1 MKTHAVKTSDYS
13 VSRRL
18 AKSDYDA
25 AYREALGVKV
35 TQIIDPTEKL
45 NPERIKQESLKQESA
60 KEPLKAEEP
69 VKEELAE
76 EPVKDMKNAYVR
88 QNQESSIAHVE
99 WEKYQERINK
109 PLSHA
114 VDRIITNLGVGGRD
128 GMKQIT
134 DYMIQR
140 HGLERN
146 RVMYVRDTIRSIA
159 DSKPKKA
166 EKMQ

>member
-1 MKTHAVKTSDYS
+1 
-13 VSRRL
+13 
-18 AKSDYDA
+18 
-25 AYREALGVKV
+25 
-35 TQIIDPTEKL
+35 
-45 NPERIKQESLKQESA
+45 
-60 KEPLKAEEP
+60 
-69 VKEELAE
+69 
-76 EPVKDMKNAYVR
+76 MKNAYVR

-99 WEKYQERINK
+99 WEKYQERISK
-109 PLSHA
+109 PLLHA

>member
-1 MKTHAVKTSDYS
+1 V
-13 VSRRL
+13 
-18 AKSDYDA
+18 
-25 AYREALGVKV
+25 
-35 TQIIDPTEKL
+35 
-45 NPERIKQESLKQESA
+45 
-60 KEPLKAEEP
+60 KAEEQ

-134 DYMIQR
+134 DYMIQK

-159 DSKPKKA
+159 DSKPKKV